1 MEADFGVVQFPGDG
15 IDGAVGNDLVFL
27 GDQQRVIAVGHRLHQ
42 IVLYHRALQGG
53 NLLAQFGD
61 LATLIVLTAAK
72 QRDGA
77 DHFRT
82 EIGGSA
88 RIVDVQKILLR
99 ETALGDD
106 HTECPGRIVAV
117 FIGQSCL
124 QLRIEGRQAFP
135 ICASALAMRSLAMCM
150 SGLRS
155 RARSRA

>member
-1 MEADFGVVQFPGDG
+1 MIWISSSQYYTSLERT
-15 IDGAVGNDLVFL
+15 IHLLSTSYYVFL
-27 GDQQRVIAVGHRLHQ
+27 NSETL
-42 IVLYHRALQGG
+42 VLYHRALQGG

-61 LATLIVLTAAK
+61 LAALIVLTAAK

-150 SGLRS
+150 SGLRA